1 MVEVRIAVVGAG
13 IAGLAC
19 AREIAR
25 GDIAVTVF
33 EKARGLGGRLAT
45 RRDGNLAFDHGAQ
58 YLTARGQAFSR
69 FIEAATHTGS
79 VSAWKPRIREDE
91 RSLDAPIEDWY
102 VGVPG
107 MSAALRPMARHVQLL
122 TGVGVRELRVGQRG
136 WELVTDTA
144 KAPRVFDAVAIA
156 VPAPQALTLL
166 IPLGR
171 SFQRIAGVR
180 MAPCWTAMMS
190 FDEPLDA
197 GAEVRRWTSGPIAW
211 AACDS
216 SKPGRPV
223 GPQCWVVH
231 ASREWSREHLEADA
245 EEVAQSL
252 LREFSVA
259 AGISPPAPAILHA
272 HRWRHAFVEQ
282 PLGSSC
288 IVDQESAVGA
298 CGDWCIAP
306 RVEAAFVS
314 GRALGRS
321 LLSIVGRA
329 TPSML
334 R

>member
-1 MVEVRIAVVGAG
+1 MDEVRIAVIGAG

-25 GDIAVTVF
+25 ADVAVTVF

-45 RRDGNLAFDHGAQ
+45 RREGNLAFDHGAQ

-69 FIEAATHTGS
+69 FIDAATHTGS

-91 RSLDAPIEDWY
+91 RSWDAPIDDWY

-107 MSAALRPMARHVQLL
+107 MSAALRPMSRHVQLQ
-122 TGVGVRELRVGQRG
+122 TGVGVHELRVGLRG
-136 WELVTDTA
+136 WELVTDAGT
-144 KAPRVFDAVAIA
+144 APRVFDAVAVA

-190 FDEPLDA
+190 FDAPLDA
-197 GAEVRRWTSGPIAW
+197 GAEVRRWTSGPLSW

-216 SKPGRPV
+216 SKPGRPG

-231 ASREWSREHLEADA
+231 ASRDWSRDHLEADA
-245 EEVAQSL
+245 EEVAQAL

-259 AGISPPAPAILHA
+259 AGISPLVPSSLRA

-282 PLGSSC
+282 PLGSAC
-288 IVDQESAVGA
+288 IVDEESAVGA
-298 CGDWCIAP
+298 CGDWCVAP

-314 GRALGRS
+314 GRALARS

-329 TPSML
+329 TPSLL

>member
-25 GDIAVTVF
+25 ADVGVTVF
-33 EKARGLGGRLAT
+33 EQARGLGGRLAT
-45 RRDGNLAFDHGAQ
+45 RREGNLAFDHGAQ
-58 YLTARGQAFSR
+58 YLTARGQPFSR
-69 FIEAATHTGS
+69 FIEAAIHTGA

-91 RSLDAPIEDWY
+91 RSWDAPIDDWY

-107 MSAALRPMARHVQLL
+107 MSAALRPMARHVELQA
-122 TGVGVRELRVGQRG
+122 GVGVRELRVGQRG
-136 WELVTDTA
+136 WELVTDA
-144 KAPRVFDAVAIA
+144 GKAPRVFDAVAVAI
-156 VPAPQALTLL
+156 PAPQALTLL
-166 IPLGR
+166 TPVGR

-180 MAPCWTAMMS
+180 MAPSWTAMMS
-190 FDEPLDA
+190 FDAPIDA
-197 GAEVRRWTSGPIAW
+197 GADVRRWTSGPVTW

-216 SKPGRPV
+216 SKPGRPA

-252 LREFSVA
+252 LREFSSST
-259 AGISPPAPAILHA
+259 GLSPPAPSSLRA

-282 PLGSSC
+282 PLGSAC
-288 IVDQESAVGA
+288 IVDEECAVGA
-298 CGDWCIAP
+298 CGDWCVAP

-314 GRALGRS
+314 GRALARS

-329 TPSML
+329 TPSLL

>member
-19 AREIAR
+19 AREVAR
-25 GDIAVTVF
+25 ADVAVTVF
-33 EKARGLGGRLAT
+33 EKTRGIGGRLAT
-45 RRDGNLAFDHGAQ
+45 RREGELAFDHGAQ
-58 YLTARGQAFSR
+58 YLTARGQPFLR
-69 FIEAATHTGS
+69 FIEAAIHTGA
-79 VSAWKPRIREDE
+79 VGAWKPRIREDD
-91 RSLDAPIEDWY
+91 RNWDAPIDDWY
-102 VGVPG
+102 VGIPG
-107 MSAALRPMARHVQLL
+107 MSAALRPMARHVELQ

-136 WELVTDTA
+136 LELVTDGGT
-144 KAPRVFDAVAIA
+144 APRVFDAVAVA

-166 IPLGR
+166 MPLGR

-190 FDEPLDA
+190 FDAPLDA
-197 GAEVRRWTSGPIAW
+197 GAEVRRWTSGPLTW

-216 SKPGRPV
+216 SKPGRPG

-231 ASREWSREHLEADA
+231 ASPAWSREHLDADA
-245 EEVAQSL
+245 EDVAQSL
-252 LREFSVA
+252 WREFSA
-259 AGISPPAPAILHA
+259 AVGGALPAPATLRA

-282 PLGSSC
+282 PLGSAC
-288 IVDQESAVGA
+288 VVDEESAIGA
-298 CGDWCIAP
+298 CGDWCVAP

-314 GRALGRS
+314 GRSLARS

-329 TPSML
+329 TPSLL